1 MSAHSHELSQRGA
14 LGNGFLRWLGA
25 GYLRLT
31 GWQVDAN
38 VPKDPK
44 YVAIFAPHTSNWDF
58 PYMMSIIFVLGIRAH
73 WFGKR
78 ELFRGPLAPILRWM
92 GGIPI
97 DRSARGNMVDQ
108 MAAVLDA
115 HDELVIGVAPE
126 GTRSQTPYWKSGFYH
141 MAHKAK
147 VPIAFAY
154 LDYARKLG
162 GMVPGFK
169 PSGNIENDME
179 LIREFFSGVQARYPE
194 AVGAIALKPQSS
206 GPAN

>member
-1 MSAHSHELSQRGA
+1 MSARNHQLSQRGA
-14 LGNGFLRWLGA
+14 LSNFFLRALGRA
-25 GYLRLT
+25 WLRLS
-31 GWQVDAN
+31 GWRVDPN
-38 VPKDPK
+38 LPTDPK

-97 DRSARGNMVDQ
+97 DRGARTNMVDQ
-108 MAAVLDA
+108 MVAVLDA
-115 HDELVIGVAPE
+115 NQEIVIGVAPE

-141 MAHKAK
+141 MAHKAG

-154 LDYARKLG
+154 LDYARKVG
-162 GMVPGFK
+162 GMVPGFR
-169 PSGNIENDME
+169 PGGDIEQDMQ
-179 LIREFFSGVQARYPE
+179 LIREFFSGVQARYPDE
-194 AVGAIALKPQSS
+194 VGPMALKPAD
-206 GPAN
+206 G